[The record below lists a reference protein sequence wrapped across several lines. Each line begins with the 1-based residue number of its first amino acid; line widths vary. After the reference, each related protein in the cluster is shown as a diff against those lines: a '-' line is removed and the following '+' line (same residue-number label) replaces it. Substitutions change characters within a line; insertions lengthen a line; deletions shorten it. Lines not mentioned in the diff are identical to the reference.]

1 VDYVPWPEKGCCLA
15 EARERTAD
23 RAAWKVL
30 HDGLTNIARHKSEQ
44 QKDKRSG
51 DRGDPELVVSEVED
65 RIEAD
70 FRKQMTTRRLVAYGR
85 AGHPDAASRLISRD
99 IWLTLPRID
108 WENSSIGA
116 DRRAGNAFFAVR
128 TFPALLAPCR
138 LELIQGRSLSDT
150 FKKFVLEDPEV
161 AALAKRAV
169 ALCPEFER
177 VFLYGHCYVH
187 GIKEWPVTFERR
199 GLIGVV
205 HPDPKRRWEFG
216 VSRKPDPV
224 EVAIAA
230 DALLHRY
237 GVLIGLLRRG
247 ELEGQGLP
255 AISGDSG
262 MILQSI
268 WSHRDFHINVDGDV
282 FQINKESENPPLD
295 LYTRRWIGVV
305 LRRGSSTAS
314 SDGSKEHCALANLQT
329 DEQPFSLDVA
339 PFTVTEV
346 LQIGSLSAALA
357 QLVFRHPRIR
367 NLRANAL
374 ALAEKQHIPFEED
387 AGLVGIVYGHDEPLL
402 PLRYFSTEEV
412 DLSSLPIEPLTPE
425 EEAIS
430 AKYFDPLPEIEAYCD
445 AVNLHAGT
453 LFRMLQAR
461 EVVALAHTVRG
472 DLVQLAQSIWDHA
485 DFYIHPPT
493 GDIYEACP
501 GRMIKRWTGV
511 IFSAPA
517 TLLSSD
523 QFHVKHIPS
532 AGLRLAATEEQS
544 DSSRRKNRRGRK
556 SEIVLAAI
564 AKSGLDLNA
573 CELGPKEIAAK
584 IQKHLPN
591 PPTTKEEWEALSKM
605 IARIRASRSSPRA

>member
-1 VDYVPWPEKGCCLA
+1 MESF
-15 EARERTAD
+15 ARWSHQYCSGQIRTA
-23 RAAWKVL
+23 
-30 HDGLTNIARHKSEQ
+30 
-44 QKDKRSG
+44 KRQ
-51 DRGDPELVVSEVED
+51 E
-65 RIEAD
+65 
-70 FRKQMTTRRLVAYGR
+70 
-85 AGHPDAASRLISRD
+85 
-99 IWLTLPRID
+99 
-108 WENSSIGA
+108 IG
-116 DRRAGNAFFAVR
+116 
-128 TFPALLAPCR
+128 
-138 LELIQGRSLSDT
+138 S
-150 FKKFVLEDPEV
+150 
-161 AALAKRAV
+161 
-169 ALCPEFER
+169 
-177 VFLYGHCYVH
+177 YVH
-187 GIKEWPVTFERR
+187 GIKEWPVAFERP

-216 VSRKPDPV
+216 VPRKSDPV

-237 GVLIGLLRRG
+237 GGLIGLLRRG

-262 MILQSI
+262 MILQSV

-305 LRRGSSTAS
+305 LRRGASTALAN
-314 SDGSKEHCALANLQT
+314 GSKEHPALANLQT

-346 LQIGSLSAALA
+346 LQVGSLSEALA

-374 ALAEKQHIPFEED
+374 APAEKQHIPFEED

-412 DLSSLPIEPLTPE
+412 DLSSLPLEPLTPE

-430 AKYFDPLPEIEAYCD
+430 AKYFAGPPPEIEAYYD
-445 AVNLHAGT
+445 AVNLHAET
-453 LFRMLQAR
+453 LFRMLQTR
-461 EVVALAHTVRG
+461 EVVALAHTVHG
-472 DLVQLAQSIWDHA
+472 DVVQIVHSIWGHE

-517 TLLSSD
+517 ALLSSD

-532 AGLRLAATEEQS
+532 AGLRSAATEQQS

-564 AKSGLDLNA
+564 AKSGIDLNA

-584 IQKHLPN
+584 IQNHLPN
-591 PPTTKEEWEALSKM
+591 PPTTKQEWEALSKM
-605 IARIRASRSSPRA
+605 IGRIRAPRA